1 MVIKNQYWIRVE
13 ISKQKTKVLGYTRQL
28 ANGKFWEFSPL
39 AINLIQTYKQKF
51 PKLFAKLSQ
60 LKGSDIPNLKDVSD
74 ADEIQEVKNG

>member
-1 MVIKNQYWIRVE
+1 M
-13 ISKQKTKVLGYTRQL
+13 LGYTRQL

-74 ADEIQEVKNG
+74 ADEIQEVKKMVERSQG